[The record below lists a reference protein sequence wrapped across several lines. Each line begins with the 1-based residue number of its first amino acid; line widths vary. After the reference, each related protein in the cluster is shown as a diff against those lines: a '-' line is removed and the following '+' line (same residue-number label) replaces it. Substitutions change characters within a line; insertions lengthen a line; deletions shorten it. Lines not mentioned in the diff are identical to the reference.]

1 MNKLKNIAMIAFAGL
16 ALTACNNNEE
26 PQIDNAKI
34 LKIEARMCSEE
45 TRANSEGK
53 GDKFLPGDVI
63 KITNNEREFYPY
75 ITNEGTVDGIASF
88 VPQTDAILERIL
100 SLDVGAYLDNGDE
113 RCGFDKFYLPEDQ
126 STVEKLRKADWI
138 ATYEDPAGRYQEG
151 YYRFIPNYQSQTTSK
166 DQTVYFN
173 MGHIL
178 SKVTVVISEYSSN
191 MSNVNVGELKPTDAT
206 IYSKTRHGVESLE
219 ILNEGETIEISPLI
233 TQDKTKG
240 NHKFTAII
248 SGFYSE
254 GETFLKFKFDG
265 IEYTVT
271 VNSELSKIFLE
282 SGKHYIINLKL
293 NGKLSVSPSKV
304 TVADWEEGGSY
315 SVNLNNTQ
323 SYY

>member
-26 PQIDNAKI
+26 PQIDNTKI
-34 LKIEARMCSEE
+34 LKIEARICGEE

-63 KITNNEREFYPY
+63 RIGNYNTEFYPY
-75 ITNEGTVDGIASF
+75 ITNEGTVDGVASF
-88 VPQTDAILERIL
+88 VPQTDNFPYLNAFKGF
-100 SLDVGAYLDNGDE
+100 SVGAYLDNGDE

-138 ATYEDPAGRYQEG
+138 ATYKDPARWYQEG
-151 YYRFIPNYQSQTTSK
+151 YYRFIPDYQSQNTSK

-206 IYSKTRHGVESLE
+206 IYSKTSTYEPKLV
-219 ILNEGETIEISPLI
+219 NEGETIEISPLI

-240 NHKFTAII
+240 NHKFTAIVSI
-248 SGFYSE
+248 GKYSE
-254 GETFLKFKFDG
+254 GDTFLKFKFDG
-265 IEYTVT
+265 IEYTAT

-315 SVNLNNTQ
+315 SVNLNNP
-323 SYY
+323 SY

>member
-75 ITNEGTVDGIASF
+75 ITNEGTVDGVATF
-88 VPQTDAILERIL
+88 VPQTDDMALL
-100 SLDVGAYLDNGDE
+100 NGLGAYLDNGDE
-113 RCGFDKFYLPEDQ
+113 RCGFYKFYIPEDQ

-138 ATYEDPAGRYQEG
+138 TTFRDDFFGNRVD
-151 YYRFIPNYQSQTTSK
+151 FQSQTPSI
-166 DQTVYFN
+166 DQTAYLN

-178 SKVTVVISEYSSN
+178 GKVTVVISEYSSN

-206 IYSKTRHGVESLE
+206 IYSKTNHGDGRLE

-254 GETFLKFKFDG
+254 GETFLKFKLDG
-265 IEYTVT
+265 IQYTVT
-271 VNSELSKIFLE
+271 ANSELSKLHISF
-282 SGKHYIINLKL
+282 GKHYIINLKL

-315 SVNLNNTQ
+315 SVNLNNTG
-323 SYY
+323 YDG

>member
-1 MNKLKNIAMIAFAGL
+1 MIAFAGL

-34 LKIEARMCSEE
+34 LKIEARICGEE

-63 KITNNEREFYPY
+63 RIGNNNKEFYPY
-75 ITNEGTVDGIASF
+75 ITNEGTVDGVASF
-88 VPQTDAILERIL
+88 VPQTDTIPYLNNFNGF
-100 SLDVGAYLDNGDE
+100 SVGAYLDNGDE
-113 RCGFDKFYLPEDQ
+113 RCGFDKFYIPEDQ

-138 ATYEDPAGRYQEG
+138 ATYEDPAGRFMEG
-151 YYRFIPNYQSQTTSK
+151 YYRFIPNYQSQTTSI
-166 DQTVYFN
+166 DQTAYVN

-191 MSNVNVGELKPTDAT
+191 MSNVNVGELKPTDTT
-206 IYSKTRHGVESLE
+206 IYSKTSTYKPKLV
-219 ILNEGETIEISPLI
+219 NEGETIEISPLI

-240 NHKFTAII
+240 NHKFTAIV
-248 SGFYSE
+248 STGQYSE
-254 GETFLKFKFDG
+254 GDTFLKFKFDG
-265 IEYTVT
+265 IEYTAT

-315 SVNLNNTQ
+315 SVNLNNP
-323 SYY
+323 SH

>member
-63 KITNNEREFYPY
+63 RIQGRNGFYPY
-75 ITNEGTVDGIASF
+75 ITNEGTVDGVASF
-88 VPQTDAILERIL
+88 VPQTDAILEL
-100 SLDVGAYLDNGDE
+100 LHGLNAGAYLDNGDE
-113 RCGFDKFYLPEDQ
+113 RCGFDKFYIPEDQ

-138 ATYEDPAGRYQEG
+138 TTFSDFYSD
-151 YYRFIPNYQSQTTSK
+151 NKVDYQSQTPSI
-166 DQTVYFN
+166 DQTAYLN

-178 SKVTVVISEYSSN
+178 GKVTVVISEYSSN

-206 IYSKTRHGVESLE
+206 IYSKIDRDALKL
-219 ILNEGETIEISPLI
+219 LNEGETIEISPLI

-248 SGFYSE
+248 SGFYTE
-254 GETFLKFKFDG
+254 GETFLKFKLDG

-271 VNSELSKIFLE
+271 ANSELSKLHISF
-282 SGKHYIINLKL
+282 GKHYIINLKL

-315 SVNLNNTQ
+315 SVNLYNIWN
-323 SYY
+323 

>member
-63 KITNNEREFYPY
+63 RIQGRNGFYPY
-75 ITNEGTVDGIASF
+75 ITNEGTVDGVASF
-88 VPQTDAILERIL
+88 VPQTDDMALFGSI
-100 SLDVGAYLDNGDE
+100 GAYLDNGDE
-113 RCGFDKFYLPEDQ
+113 RCGFKKFYIPEDQ

-138 ATYEDPAGRYQEG
+138 TTFSDFYSD
-151 YYRFIPNYQSQTTSK
+151 NKVDYQSQTPSI
-166 DQTVYFN
+166 DQTAYLN

-178 SKVTVVISEYSSN
+178 GKVTVVISEYSSN

-206 IYSKTRHGVESLE
+206 IYSKTRHGFGDLE

-248 SGFYSE
+248 SGFYTE
-254 GETFLKFKFDG
+254 GETFLKFKLDG

-271 VNSELSKIFLE
+271 ANSELSKLHISF
-282 SGKHYIINLKL
+282 GKHYIINLKL

>member
-34 LKIEARMCSEE
+34 LKIEARICGEE

-63 KITNNEREFYPY
+63 RISSSSNKSYPGEFYPY
-75 ITNEGTVDGIASF
+75 ITNEGTVDGVASF
-88 VPQTDAILERIL
+88 VPQTDASATFESYTL
-100 SLDVGAYLDNGDE
+100 VGADLDNGDE
-113 RCGFDKFYLPEDQ
+113 RCGLKKFYLPEDQ

-138 ATYEDPAGRYQEG
+138 
-151 YYRFIPNYQSQTTSK
+151 TTIDEYGQPGEIFQYTSI
-166 DQTVYFN
+166 DQTVYLN
-173 MGHIL
+173 MGHAL
-178 SKVTVVISEYSSN
+178 GKVTVVISEYSSN

-206 IYSKTRHGVESLE
+206 IYSKTDAYKL
-219 ILNEGETIEISPLI
+219 LNEGETIEISPLI

-248 SGFYSE
+248 YGQYKE
-254 GETFLKFKFDG
+254 GDTFLKFKFDG

-271 VNSELSKIFLE
+271 ANSEMSELFFNR
-282 SGKHYIINLKL
+282 GKHYIINLKL

-315 SVNLNNTQ
+315 SVNLNNTK
-323 SYY
+323 

>member
-63 KITNNEREFYPY
+63 RIGNYNTEFYPY
-75 ITNEGTVDGIASF
+75 ITNEGTVDGVASF
-88 VPQTDAILERIL
+88 VPQTDDMALFGGI
-100 SLDVGAYLDNGDE
+100 GAYLDNGDE
-113 RCGFDKFYLPEDQ
+113 RCGFEKFYIPEDQ

-138 ATYEDPAGRYQEG
+138 TTFKDDFFGNRVD
-151 YYRFIPNYQSQTTSK
+151 YQSQTPSI
-166 DQTVYFN
+166 DQTAYLN

-178 SKVTVVISEYSSN
+178 GKVTVVISEYSSN

-206 IYSKTRHGVESLE
+206 IYSKTSTYEPKL
-219 ILNEGETIEISPLI
+219 LNEGETIEISPLI

-240 NHKFTAII
+240 NHKFTAIVSI
-248 SGFYSE
+248 GKYSE
-254 GETFLKFKFDG
+254 GDTFLKFKFDG
-265 IEYTVT
+265 IEYTAT

-315 SVNLNNTQ
+315 SVNLYNIYN
-323 SYY
+323 

>member
-34 LKIEARMCSEE
+34 LKIEARICSEE

-75 ITNEGTVDGIASF
+75 ITNEGTVDGVATF
-88 VPQTDAILERIL
+88 VPQTDDMALLNRL
-100 SLDVGAYLDNGDE
+100 GAYLDNGDE
-113 RCGFDKFYLPEDQ
+113 RCGFYKFYIPEDQ

-138 ATYEDPAGRYQEG
+138 TTFRDDFFGNRVD
-151 YYRFIPNYQSQTTSK
+151 FQSPTPSI
-166 DQTVYFN
+166 DQTAYLN

-178 SKVTVVISEYSSN
+178 GKVTVVISEYSSN

-206 IYSKTRHGVESLE
+206 IYSKTNHGDGRLE

-254 GETFLKFKFDG
+254 GETFLKFKLDG

-271 VNSELSKIFLE
+271 ANSELSKLHISF
-282 SGKHYIINLKL
+282 GKHYIINLKL

>member
-63 KITNNEREFYPY
+63 KITRDKTDFFPY

-88 VPQTDAILERIL
+88 VPQTDAILEL
-100 SLDVGAYLDNGDE
+100 LHGLNVGAYLDNGDE
-113 RCGFDKFYLPEDQ
+113 RCGFEEFYIPEDQ

-138 ATYEDPAGRYQEG
+138 ATYEDPTGWYQEG
-151 YYRFIPNYQSQTTSK
+151 KYRFIPNYQYQTTSIDK
-166 DQTVYFN
+166 TVYLN

-206 IYSKTRHGVESLE
+206 IYSKIDRYAPKL
-219 ILNEGETIEISPLI
+219 LNEGETIEISPLI

-240 NHKFTAII
+240 NHKFTAIVSI
-248 SGFYSE
+248 GQYSE
-254 GETFLKFKFDG
+254 GDTFLKFKFDG

-315 SVNLNNTQ
+315 SVNLYNIWN
-323 SYY
+323 

>member
-63 KITNNEREFYPY
+63 RIKNAEGNDPYDRAFYPY
-75 ITNEGTVDGIASF
+75 ITNEGTVDGVATF
-88 VPQTDAILERIL
+88 VPQTDAPAKFGGW
-100 SLDVGAYLDNGDE
+100 SCFVAYLDNGDE
-113 RCGFDKFYLPEDQ
+113 RCGFDKFYIPEDQ

-138 ATYEDPAGRYQEG
+138 TTIDEYGQPGETSP
-151 YYRFIPNYQSQTTSK
+151 QTSI
-166 DQTVYFN
+166 DQTVYLN
-173 MGHIL
+173 MGHAL
-178 SKVTVVISEYSSN
+178 GKVTVVISEYSSN

-206 IYSKTRHGVESLE
+206 IYSKTDYKL
-219 ILNEGETIEISPLI
+219 LNEGETIEISPLI

-248 SGFYSE
+248 YGRYKE
-254 GETFLKFKFDG
+254 GDTFLKFKFDG

-271 VNSELSKIFLE
+271 ANSEMSELLFMQ
-282 SGKHYIINLKL
+282 GKHYIINLKL

-315 SVNLNNTQ
+315 SVNLNNIG
-323 SYY
+323 YDG

>member
-34 LKIEARMCSEE
+34 LKIEARICSEE

-75 ITNEGTVDGIASF
+75 ITNEGTVDGVATF
-88 VPQTDAILERIL
+88 VPQTDDMALL
-100 SLDVGAYLDNGDE
+100 NGLGAYLDNGDE
-113 RCGFDKFYLPEDQ
+113 RCGFYKFYIPEDQ

-138 ATYEDPAGRYQEG
+138 TTFSDAPYGNKVN
-151 YYRFIPNYQSQTTSK
+151 FQSQTPSI
-166 DQTVYFN
+166 DQTAYLN

-178 SKVTVVISEYSSN
+178 GKVTVVISEYSSN

-254 GETFLKFKFDG
+254 GETFLKFKLDG
-265 IEYTVT
+265 IQYTVT
-271 VNSELSKIFLE
+271 ANSELSKLHISF
-282 SGKHYIINLKL
+282 GKHYIINLKL

-323 SYY
+323 SYK

>member
-63 KITNNEREFYPY
+63 RIGNYNTEFYPY
-75 ITNEGTVDGIASF
+75 ITNEGTVDGVASF
-88 VPQTDAILERIL
+88 VPQTDNMALFGTI
-100 SLDVGAYLDNGDE
+100 GAYLDNGDE
-113 RCGFDKFYLPEDQ
+113 RCGFDKFYIPEDQ

-138 ATYEDPAGRYQEG
+138 TTFSDDFFGNRV
-151 YYRFIPNYQSQTTSK
+151 NYQSQTPSI
-166 DQTVYFN
+166 DQTAYLN

-178 SKVTVVISEYSSN
+178 GKVTVVISEYSSN

-206 IYSKTRHGVESLE
+206 IYSKTTHGDGSLE

-248 SGFYSE
+248 SGFYTE
-254 GETFLKFKFDG
+254 GETFLKFKLDG

-271 VNSELSKIFLE
+271 ANSELSKLHISF
-282 SGKHYIINLKL
+282 GKHYIINLKL

>member
-63 KITNNEREFYPY
+63 RIGNYNTEFYPY
-75 ITNEGTVDGIASF
+75 ITNEGTVDGVASF
-88 VPQTDAILERIL
+88 VPQTDDMALFGGI
-100 SLDVGAYLDNGDE
+100 GAYLDNGDE
-113 RCGFDKFYLPEDQ
+113 RCGFEKFYIPEDQ

-138 ATYEDPAGRYQEG
+138 TTFKDDFFG
-151 YYRFIPNYQSQTTSK
+151 NKVDYQSQTPSI
-166 DQTVYFN
+166 DQTAYLN
-173 MGHIL
+173 MGHL
-178 SKVTVVISEYSSN
+178 LGKVTVVISEYSSN

-206 IYSKTRHGVESLE
+206 IYSKNYTGVSYME
-219 ILNEGETIEISPLI
+219 ILNEDETIEISPLI

-248 SGFYSE
+248 SGTFKE
-254 GETFLKFKFDG
+254 GETFLKFKLDG
-265 IEYTVT
+265 IQYTVT
-271 VNSELSKIFLE
+271 ANSELSKLYFDY
-282 SGKHYIINLKL
+282 GKHYIINLKL

>member
-63 KITNNEREFYPY
+63 RIQGRNGFYPY
-75 ITNEGTVDGIASF
+75 ITNEGTVDGVASF
-88 VPQTDAILERIL
+88 VPQTDDMALFGG
-100 SLDVGAYLDNGDE
+100 VGAYLDNGDE
-113 RCGFDKFYLPEDQ
+113 RCGFDKFYIPEDQ

-138 ATYEDPAGRYQEG
+138 TTIDEWWQASYQG
-151 YYRFIPNYQSQTTSK
+151 QTTNLN
-166 DQTVYFN
+166 QTAYLN

-178 SKVTVVISEYSSN
+178 GKVTVVISEYSSN

-206 IYSKTRHGVESLE
+206 IYSKTYTGVGSMD

-254 GETFLKFKFDG
+254 GETFLKFKLDG
-265 IEYTVT
+265 IQYTVT
-271 VNSELSKIFLE
+271 ANSELSKLHISF
-282 SGKHYIINLKL
+282 GKHYIINLKL

>member
-34 LKIEARMCSEE
+34 LKIEARMCGEE

-63 KITNNEREFYPY
+63 RIANYNTEFYPY

-88 VPQTDAILERIL
+88 VPQTDAILEL
-100 SLDVGAYLDNGDE
+100 LQGLNAGAYLDNGDE
-113 RCGFDKFYLPEDQ
+113 RCGFDKFYIPEDQ

-138 ATYEDPAGRYQEG
+138 ATYKDPAGWYYEG
-151 YYRFIPNYQSQTTSK
+151 KYKFIPDYQYQTTSI
-166 DQTVYFN
+166 DQTVYLN

-206 IYSKTRHGVESLE
+206 IYSKIDRYEPIL
-219 ILNEGETIEISPLI
+219 LNEGETIEISPLI

-240 NHKFTAII
+240 NHKFTAIV
-248 SGFYSE
+248 SLGQYSE
-254 GETFLKFKFDG
+254 GDTFLKFKFDG

-315 SVNLNNTQ
+315 SVNLNNM
-323 SYY
+323 Y